1 MAKEEYASFGSE
13 DDFSE
18 GGGLIQGRLKWTNVR
33 FETFD
38 YGGAYPDTPSFA
50 VDLEPEDGE
59 TRTEH
64 WSCGSRDEWAP
75 SKDGKRL
82 VKIGKMT
89 KLSKS
94 CKYYR
99 LLTSLWEA
107 KFPKEK
113 VVDDVSVFGGMVC
126 DMVREPD
133 IERKGLEPKKDR
145 KYAPTVLVIDA
156 IVTLPWEKASGKG
169 KAEPA
174 GDDLSADATSII
186 LEILPDHKDGIA
198 KMKLAGEVFNRLKK
212 SLGAGK
218 ESMSKIN
225 AIVQLITAKDEELL
239 KSGPWTYEKG
249 TVSQ

>member
-1 MAKEEYASFGSE
+1 MAKEEYASFGGE

-18 GGGLIQGRLKWTNVR
+18 GGGLIQGRLKWKDPR
-33 FETFD
+33 FTIFD
-38 YGGAYPDTPSFA
+38 YNGAGPETPSFA

-59 TRTEH
+59 TVTQY
-64 WSCGSRDEWAP
+64 WSCGSLDEWTP

-82 VKIGKMT
+82 IKVGRMA

-113 VVDDVSVFGGMVC
+113 MVDDVSILDGMVC
-126 DMVREPD
+126 DMVRVPD
-133 IERKGLEPKKDR
+133 VERKGLEPKKDK
-145 KYAPTVLVIDA
+145 KYAADVLVVDS
-156 IVTLPWEKASGKG
+156 IVTLPWDQEGGES
-169 KAEPA
+169 A
-174 GDDLSADATSII
+174 GDDLASEATSII
-186 LEILPDHKDGIA
+186 LEILPDHKMGMA

-212 SLGAGK
+212 TLGTGK
-218 ESMSKIN
+218 DSMTKIN
-225 AIVQLITAKDEELL
+225 SIVQLITAKDEELL